1 LNTRALAGVLIAAAA
16 ALPVA
21 DAIAQEYPTRP
32 IRMIVPFAPA
42 GPTDII
48 GRLIAPY
55 LSEALKQQV
64 VVDNRGGAGGN
75 IGMGLV
81 ATAAPDGHTI
91 LLVSSSF
98 VVNPGLYSKIPYDPY
113 RSFIPVSNLAASP
126 NVFLT
131 YPGLPMKSM
140 DDVMKAI
147 KADPKKYSF
156 ATPGIGTTPDL
167 SARLF
172 TLTAKVDVAT
182 IPYGG
187 AGPAL
192 AAIVANQVPLG
203 CGGLRWGGLHTPAGR
218 LRPIALTSAKRNATL
233 PDVPTMAEAGF
244 PGQEADTLQGMLV
257 PAGTPQAVVKRLH
270 SEVVKVLGQPT
281 VKERVLTLGYDIV
294 ASSPEEFAKQIKAEV
309 AKWTSVVKQAGIKVD

>member
-1 LNTRALAGVLIAAAA
+1 VKAHALAGVLAAAAA
-16 ALPVA
+16 ALPAA
-21 DAIAQEYPTRP
+21 DVLAQEYPTRP
-32 IRMIVPFAPA
+32 IRMVVPFAQA

-48 GRLIAPY
+48 ARLIAPY

-75 IGMGLV
+75 IGMGLA

-91 LLVSSSF
+91 LVVSSSF
-98 VVNPGLYSKIPYDPY
+98 VVNPGLYRKIPYDPF
-113 RSFIPVSNLAASP
+113 RSFTPVSNLAASP

-131 YPGLPMKSM
+131 YPGLPIKTM
-140 DDVMKAI
+140 DDVLKAI

-172 TLTAKVDVAT
+172 TLTVKVDVAT

-203 CGGLRWGGLHTPAGR
+203 CAALPGAAPHIQAGR

-233 PDVPTMAEAGF
+233 PEVPTMAEAGF
-244 PGQEADTLQGMLV
+244 PKQEADTLQGMLV
-257 PAGTPQAVVKRLH
+257 PAGTPEAIVRRLH
-270 SEVVKVLGQPT
+270 SEAVKVLGQPT

-294 ASSPEEFAKQIKAEV
+294 ASSPEEFREQIKAEV
-309 AKWTSVVKQAGIKVD
+309 AKWTGVVKAAAIKVD